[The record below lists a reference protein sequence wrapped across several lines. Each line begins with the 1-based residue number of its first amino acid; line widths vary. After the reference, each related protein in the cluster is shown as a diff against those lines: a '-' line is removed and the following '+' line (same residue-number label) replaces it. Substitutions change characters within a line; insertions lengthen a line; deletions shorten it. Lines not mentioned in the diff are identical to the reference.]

1 MIEKSLPKG
10 KASGN
15 KKRPWIGLQER
26 VIGCIGK
33 AGEQQFSC
41 PGLLVNQSRSFP
53 CDGWRRR
60 CR

>member
-10 KASGN
+10 KAWGN

-33 AGEQQFSC
+33 AVGSNSVLPE
-41 PGLLVNQSRSFP
+41 PG
-53 CDGWRRR
+53 
-60 CR
+60 